1 MQQTLH
7 ALIAED
13 SEQDAAL
20 LVRQLRNGGFS
31 LSYERIESEPAMAAA
46 LARQHWDIVL
56 TDYSMPQFNA
66 ERVLALIAKSGTD
79 IPCIVVSGAVGEET
93 AAEVMRAGAH
103 DLILKRN
110 LKRLLPAITREID
123 AARIRRER
131 KAADAELDRERQL
144 LKQLMQGIPDAICFK
159 DIARRYIRLNGAE
172 RVVLNVAT
180 DAEALAKTVDELTTP
195 ELARKRRAE
204 EERVLTTGEA
214 LLDCV
219 EKVDGPG
226 GSIRWLSA
234 TKAPIRNSYNEI
246 VGIVEISRDIT
257 ESKRQE
263 QLKDEFIATVSHEL
277 RTPLTSILGS
287 VGCLV
292 GGTAGALP
300 EPALRLLRMAL
311 NNCRRLVTI
320 VNDILDMEKIEAGK
334 MLYERE
340 PVDVRTLAMQV
351 IEANR
356 AFADSYGVVVRIDDA
371 ATEGT
376 VNADPQRLA
385 QVLTNLLSNAIKFSP
400 RDGAVVISVENCN
413 QTISV
418 SVRDHGPGIPDDY
431 KDRIFGKFVQ
441 VDATDRRQ
449 RGGTGLGLTI
459 TKQIVDQLDG
469 RIAFEPAAGGGT
481 IFTVAFKAWAEPLPC
496 DNTANKDTRPS
507 HMPYDENLLRLS
519 TDRSGLGRAQEGR

>member
-1 MQQTLH
+1 MQQKLH

-20 LVRQLRNGGFS
+20 LVRELRNGGYA
-31 LSYERIESEPAMAAA
+31 LSYERVESEPAMAAA
-46 LARQHWDIVL
+46 LAREHWDVVL

-66 ERVLALIAKSGTD
+66 ERALALIAKLGMD
-79 IPCIVVSGAVGEET
+79 IPCIVVSGAVGEEI

-103 DLILKRN
+103 DLVLKRN

-123 AARIRRER
+123 AARTRRER
-131 KAADAELDRERQL
+131 KAADVELDRERQL

-159 DIARRYIRLNGAE
+159 DNARRYIRLNRSE
-172 RVVLNVAT
+172 RAVLNIAI
-180 DAEALAKTVDELTTP
+180 DAEAIGKTVDELATP
-195 ELARKRRAE
+195 ELARKRRTE
-204 EERVLTTGEA
+204 EQRVLATGEA

-219 EKVDGPG
+219 EKIDGPE
-226 GSIRWLSA
+226 GSTRWLSA
-234 TKAPIRNSYNEI
+234 TKAPIRNAKDEI
-246 VGIVEISRDIT
+246 VGIVEIARDIT

-292 GGTAGALP
+292 GGAAGTLP
-300 EPALRLLRMAL
+300 DPALRVLGIAL
-311 NNCRRLVTI
+311 NNCRRLVAI
-320 VNDILDMEKIEAGK
+320 VNDILDMEKIQAGR

-340 PVDVRTLAMQV
+340 AVDVRALARQV

-356 AFADSYGVVVRIDDA
+356 AFSDSYGVVVRLDA
-371 ATEGT
+371 AAAEGI
-376 VNADPQRLA
+376 VNSDPKRLA

-400 RDGAVVISVENCN
+400 RDSEVVISVENRN
-413 QTISV
+413 ETVSV
-418 SVRDHGPGIPDDY
+418 NVRDHGPGIPEAY

-469 RIAFEPAAGGGT
+469 QILFHSAEGGGT
-481 IFTVAFKAWAEPLPC
+481 VFTVAFKASTGTPLQ
-496 DNTANKDTRPS
+496 DARINDTVEVLCPQCNADPFRYEQWINRARWES
-507 HMPYDENLLRLS
+507 H
-519 TDRSGLGRAQEGR
+519 

>member
-20 LVRQLRNGGFS
+20 LVRELRNGGFS
-31 LSYERIESEPAMAAA
+31 LSYERVETEPAMAAA

-66 ERVLALIAKSGTD
+66 ERALALIAKSGMD

-103 DLILKRN
+103 DLVLKRN
-110 LKRLLPAITREID
+110 LKRLLPVIVREID

-159 DIARRYIRLNGAE
+159 DLERRYIHLNDSE
-172 RVVLNVAT
+172 RAVLSVAT
-180 DAEALAKTVDELTTP
+180 DADAMGKTVDELTTP

-204 EERVLTTGEA
+204 EERVLATGEA

-219 EKVDGPG
+219 ERIEGPR

-234 TKAPIRNSYNEI
+234 TKAPIRDSQDEI
-246 VGIVEISRDIT
+246 VGMVEIARDIT

-263 QLKDEFIATVSHEL
+263 QLKDEFVATVSHEL

-292 GGTAGALP
+292 GGTAGVLP
-300 EPALRLLRMAL
+300 DPAQRLLRMAL
-311 NNCRRLVTI
+311 DNCRRLVAI
-320 VNDILDMEKIEAGK
+320 VNDILDMEKIESGK
-334 MLYERE
+334 MPYERE
-340 PVDVRTLAMQV
+340 AVDVRALAMQV
-351 IEANR
+351 IETNQAL
-356 AFADSYGVVVRIDDA
+356 ADSHGVAVRLDDPA
-371 ATEGT
+371 HEGS
-376 VNADPQRLA
+376 VDADPRRLA
-385 QVLTNLLSNAIKFSP
+385 QALSNLLSNAIKFSP
-400 RDGAVVISVENCN
+400 RDGEVVISVENRD
-413 QTISV
+413 QTVSV
-418 SVRDHGPGIPDDY
+418 SIRDHGSGIPEDY
-431 KDRIFGKFVQ
+431 RDRIFKKFVQ
-441 VDATDRRQ
+441 VDASDQRQ
-449 RGGTGLGLTI
+449 RGGTGLGLSI

-469 RIAFEPAAGGGT
+469 QIVFEPAAGGGT
-481 IFTVAFKAWAEPLPC
+481 VFTVTFKAWAETPRRDGRTNNDVEPLRVPP
-496 DNTANKDTRPS
+496 NANS
-507 HMPYDENLLRLS
+507 LRES
-519 TDRSGLGRAQEGR
+519 TDSRGVRRA

>member
-20 LVRQLRNGGFS
+20 LVRELRNGGFS
-31 LSYERIESEPAMAAA
+31 LSYERVETESAMAAA

-66 ERVLALIAKSGTD
+66 ERALALIAKSGID

-93 AAEVMRAGAH
+93 AAKVMRAGAH
-103 DLILKRN
+103 DLVLKRN

-131 KAADAELDRERQL
+131 KTADAELDRERQL

-159 DIARRYIRLNGAE
+159 DLERRYIRLNDSE
-172 RVVLNVAT
+172 RAVLNVAT
-180 DAEALAKTVDELTTP
+180 DADAIGKRVDELTTP

-204 EERVLTTGEA
+204 EERVLATGEA

-219 EKVDGPG
+219 ERIDGPR

-234 TKAPIRNSYNEI
+234 AKAPIRDSHDEI
-246 VGIVEISRDIT
+246 VGIVEIARDIT
-257 ESKRQE
+257 ESKRQQ

-300 EPALRLLRMAL
+300 DPASRLLRMAL
-311 NNCRRLVTI
+311 NNCHRLVAI
-320 VNDILDMEKIEAGK
+320 VNDILDMEKIESGK
-334 MLYERE
+334 MRYERE
-340 PVDVRTLAMQV
+340 AVDVHALAMQV
-351 IEANR
+351 IEANQ
-356 AFADSYGVVVRIDDA
+356 AFADGYGVVVRLDSGAAEGSVDA
-371 ATEGT
+371 
-376 VNADPQRLA
+376 DRQRLA
-385 QVLTNLLSNAIKFSP
+385 QALTNLLSNAIKFSP
-400 RDGAVVISVENCN
+400 RDAEVTISIENRN
-413 QTISV
+413 QIVSV

-431 KDRIFGKFVQ
+431 KERIFGKFVQ
-441 VDATDRRQ
+441 VDASDRRQ

-469 RIAFEPAAGGGT
+469 QITFEPAAGGGT
-481 IFTVAFKAWAEPLPC
+481 IFTIAFKAWAETPRQ
-496 DNTANKDTRPS
+496 DNNAD
-507 HMPYDENLLRLS
+507 DEIPWA
-519 TDRSGLGRAQEGR
+519 RAAAR

>member
-1 MQQTLH
+1 MQQKLH

-20 LVRQLRNGGFS
+20 LVRQLRNGGFA
-31 LSYERIESEPAMAAA
+31 LSYERVETECAMAAA

-56 TDYSMPQFNA
+56 TDYSMPQFDA
-66 ERVLALIAKSGTD
+66 QRALALIAKSGMD
-79 IPCIVVSGAVGEET
+79 IPCIVVSGAVGEEI

-103 DLILKRN
+103 DLVLKRN

-159 DIARRYIRLNGAE
+159 NLERRYIRLNDAE
-172 RVVLNVAT
+172 RAVLNIST
-180 DAEALAKTVDELTTP
+180 DADAIGKTVDELTTP
-195 ELARKRRAE
+195 DLARKRCAE
-204 EERVLTTGEA
+204 EERVLATGEA

-219 EKVDGPG
+219 ERIDGPR
-226 GSIRWLSA
+226 GSVRWLSA
-234 TKAPIRNSYNEI
+234 AKAPIRDSQDAI
-246 VGIVEISRDIT
+246 VGMVEIARDIT

-292 GGTAGALP
+292 AGTAGALP
-300 EPALRLLRMAL
+300 EPALRVLRIAL
-311 NNCRRLVTI
+311 NNCRRLVAI

-340 PVDVRTLAMQV
+340 AVEVRALAMQV
-351 IEANR
+351 IEANQS
-356 AFADSYGVVVRIDDA
+356 FADSYGVMVRLHDA
-371 ATEGT
+371 AAEGI
-376 VNADPQRLA
+376 VDVDPQRLA
-385 QVLTNLLSNAIKFSP
+385 QALTNILSNAIKFSP
-400 RDGAVVISVENCN
+400 RDGEVIISVENRN
-413 QTISV
+413 QTVSV
-418 SVRDHGPGIPDDY
+418 RVRDHGPGIPDDY
-431 KDRIFGKFVQ
+431 RDRIFEKFVQ
-441 VDATDRRQ
+441 VDASDQRQ

-469 RIAFEPAAGGGT
+469 KIAFEAAEGGGT
-481 IFTVAFKAWAEPLPC
+481 VFTVAFKAWTGPVRGDDGAQGM
-496 DNTANKDTRPS
+496 KS
-507 HMPYDENLLRLS
+507 LRVPRDADLVRKS
-519 TDRSGLGRAQEGR
+519 TDVGLARRVPDGN